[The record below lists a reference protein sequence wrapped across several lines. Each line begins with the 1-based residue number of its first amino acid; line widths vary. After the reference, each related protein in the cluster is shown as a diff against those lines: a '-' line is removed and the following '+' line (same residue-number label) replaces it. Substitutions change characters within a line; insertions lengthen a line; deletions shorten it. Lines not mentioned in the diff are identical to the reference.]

1 MQRNIVGSDLI
12 KHLQLGTIGSL
23 DKEPQSGQSDNF
35 AHGNNLPPLGLAGL
49 AAAAG
54 LAGLPLSS
62 AGIPPLNSSVP
73 TIAALLAASQEK
85 LAADIRHNING
96 LEKDHDE
103 HQGMQLPKD
112 YFDIKDDLESKCC
125 KLLLF
130 LKKRIEFETKSGIQ
144 GVGLSADI
152 CLNYHINDLN
162 TISFE
167 VDDVNGFYLFDNQ
180 EIQIDTSFNFN
191 GVSIDVFNA
200 ETSVANYLDSS
211 FTETIN
217 RNKTTQNQAFLP
229 TKMKLQW
236 VYKLNPRATLASS
249 VESLS
254 LGKFGTYLETAIIY
268 THNRQLMTRTSFGYG
283 DFRRPDAF
291 ASGDIND

>member
-12 KHLQLGTIGSL
+12 KHLQLGTIASL

-112 YFDIKDDLESKCC
+112 YFDIKDEANGRLNEFKE
-125 KLLLF
+125 
-130 LKKRIEFETKSGIQ
+130 LKHNFSN
-144 GVGLSADI
+144 S
-152 CLNYHINDLN
+152 NNN
-162 TISFE
+162 
-167 VDDVNGFYLFDNQ
+167 DVNEDLTSDVDKTF
-180 EIQIDTSFNFN
+180 QI
-191 GVSIDVFNA
+191 A
-200 ETSVANYLDSS
+200 SS
-211 FTETIN
+211 
-217 RNKTTQNQAFLP
+217 Q
-229 TKMKLQW
+229 
-236 VYKLNPRATLASS
+236 VPRAFSSQQENQQIKSCSANASKRKY
-249 VESLS
+249 LS
-254 LGKFGTYLETAIIY
+254 ILRHLVK
-268 THNRQLMTRTSFGYG
+268 SFSI
-283 DFRRPDAF
+283 FRF
-291 ASGDIND
+291 

>member
-1 MQRNIVGSDLI
+1 MFDFSDSNSDNRISNPSKTQENNIDAASRFLAMQRNIAGSDLI

-112 YFDIKDDLESKCC
+112 YFDIKDEANGRLNEFKE
-125 KLLLF
+125 
-130 LKKRIEFETKSGIQ
+130 LKHNFSN
-144 GVGLSADI
+144 S
-152 CLNYHINDLN
+152 NNN
-162 TISFE
+162 
-167 VDDVNGFYLFDNQ
+167 DVNEDLTSDVSKTF
-180 EIQIDTSFNFN
+180 QI
-191 GVSIDVFNA
+191 
-200 ETSVANYLDSS
+200 
-211 FTETIN
+211 
-217 RNKTTQNQAFLP
+217 
-229 TKMKLQW
+229 
-236 VYKLNPRATLASS
+236 ASS
-249 VESLS
+249 QVSRAFSSQQENQQIKSCSANASKRKYRSILLHLVKKLFNSSLPVLIS
-254 LGKFGTYLETAIIY
+254 MEDILAYL
-268 THNRQLMTRTSFGYG
+268 
-283 DFRRPDAF
+283 
-291 ASGDIND
+291 

>member
-112 YFDIKDDLESKCC
+112 YFDIKDEANGRLNEFKE
-125 KLLLF
+125 
-130 LKKRIEFETKSGIQ
+130 LKHK
-144 GVGLSADI
+144 
-152 CLNYHINDLN
+152 
-162 TISFE
+162 ISNSNNN
-167 VDDVNGFYLFDNQ
+167 DVNEDSTSDVDKTF
-180 EIQIDTSFNFN
+180 QI
-191 GVSIDVFNA
+191 
-200 ETSVANYLDSS
+200 
-211 FTETIN
+211 
-217 RNKTTQNQAFLP
+217 
-229 TKMKLQW
+229 
-236 VYKLNPRATLASS
+236 ASS
-249 VESLS
+249 QVSRAFSSQQENQQITSCSANTSKRKYLS
-254 LGKFGTYLETAIIY
+254 IPSHLVKSFSILIPIEDIFAYL
-268 THNRQLMTRTSFGYG
+268 
-283 DFRRPDAF
+283 
-291 ASGDIND
+291 

>member
-1 MQRNIVGSDLI
+1 MLHFSDSNSDNRISNPSKTQENNIDAASRFLAMQRNIVGSDLI

-23 DKEPQSGQSDNF
+23 DKEPQSDNL

-112 YFDIKDDLESKCC
+112 YFDIKDEANGRLNEFKE
-125 KLLLF
+125 
-130 LKKRIEFETKSGIQ
+130 LKHNFSN
-144 GVGLSADI
+144 S
-152 CLNYHINDLN
+152 NNNDLN
-162 TISFE
+162 EDLTS
-167 VDDVNGFYLFDNQ
+167 DVSKTFQIASSQVSRAFSSQQENQQIKSCSANASKRKYLP
-180 EIQIDTSFNFN
+180 ILRHLVKSCFNF
-191 GVSIDVFNA
+191 
-200 ETSVANYLDSS
+200 SVLIPIENIVAYL
-211 FTETIN
+211 
-217 RNKTTQNQAFLP
+217 
-229 TKMKLQW
+229 
-236 VYKLNPRATLASS
+236 
-249 VESLS
+249 
-254 LGKFGTYLETAIIY
+254 
-268 THNRQLMTRTSFGYG
+268 
-283 DFRRPDAF
+283 
-291 ASGDIND
+291 

>member
-96 LEKDHDE
+96 LEKDHED
-103 HQGMQLPKD
+103 HQGMQLAKD
-112 YFDIKDDLESKCC
+112 YFNIKDEANGRLNEFKE
-125 KLLLF
+125 
-130 LKKRIEFETKSGIQ
+130 LKHNVSY
-144 GVGLSADI
+144 S
-152 CLNYHINDLN
+152 NNN
-162 TISFE
+162 
-167 VDDVNGFYLFDNQ
+167 DVNEDL
-180 EIQIDTSFNFN
+180 TS
-191 GVSIDVFNA
+191 DV
-200 ETSVANYLDSS
+200 
-211 FTETIN
+211 
-217 RNKTTQNQAFLP
+217 NKTFQI
-229 TKMKLQW
+229 
-236 VYKLNPRATLASS
+236 ASS
-249 VESLS
+249 QVSRAFSSQQENQQITSCSANTSKRKYLS
-254 LGKFGTYLETAIIY
+254 IPSHLVK
-268 THNRQLMTRTSFGYG
+268 SFSH
-283 DFRRPDAF
+283 FRF
-291 ASGDIND
+291 

>member
-112 YFDIKDDLESKCC
+112 YFDIKDEANGRLNEFKE
-125 KLLLF
+125 
-130 LKKRIEFETKSGIQ
+130 LKHNFSN
-144 GVGLSADI
+144 S
-152 CLNYHINDLN
+152 NNN
-162 TISFE
+162 
-167 VDDVNGFYLFDNQ
+167 DVNEDLTSDVSKTF
-180 EIQIDTSFNFN
+180 QI
-191 GVSIDVFNA
+191 
-200 ETSVANYLDSS
+200 
-211 FTETIN
+211 
-217 RNKTTQNQAFLP
+217 
-229 TKMKLQW
+229 
-236 VYKLNPRATLASS
+236 ASS
-249 VESLS
+249 QVSRAFSSQQENQQIKSCSANASKRKYRSILLHLVKKLFNS
-254 LGKFGTYLETAIIY
+254 SPFFGFDTHRRYFSIFIEITGVTHYQCLMYTII
-268 THNRQLMTRTSFGYG
+268 FV
-283 DFRRPDAF
+283 FRRIP
-291 ASGDIND
+291 NLENV